1 MVDLRKLA
9 AIDIAFLGYGLIVGE
24 FAFGVVFSLALGA
37 FVLVRGHTG
46 WQVLLGSYLVCVGLN
61 YVPMLWWAIRIGSRE
76 RARMEIAGELTDVQR
91 AFAKFRRQSLVLLVP
106 VLPLVLAVAGRNA
119 RPAPR

>member
-37 FVLVRGHTG
+37 FVLVRGH
-46 WQVLLGSYLVCVGLN
+46 LVANL
-61 YVPMLWWAIRIGSRE
+61 
-76 RARMEIAGELTDVQR
+76 AGELPGMRGTQLRADVVVGDPD
-91 AFAKFRRQSLVLLVP
+91 RQS
-106 VLPLVLAVAGRNA
+106 
-119 RPAPR
+119 